1 MNERKKVL
9 ESKLCLL
16 KRQRVILQVALLR
29 PKTVFLKAKFYHEE
43 GQRLDDAVG
52 DLVDEE
58 EPSDE
63 DPMSQAQQTKLMTQ
77 IVVVSELLRK
87 ITAKAQAE
95 IEQLESR
102 QSKFQKQLMDGDDI
116 ADALKQDI
124 YERKDFS
131 VKHSMGALAKEVS
144 DYYSHGL
151 FKIKDK
157 PSVQIIRQWYN
168 EFCKY
173 QKFKQ
178 NLQGLRD
185 RESFLEEFNYTRRFY
200 LYLKYEKKLS
210 FSEV

>member
-1 MNERKKVL
+1 M
-9 ESKLCLL
+9 
-16 KRQRVILQVALLR
+16 
-29 PKTVFLKAKFYHEE
+29 
-43 GQRLDDAVG
+43 G

-210 FSEV
+210 VNSATEALTGLILLDQPTTADGLRRMTNLMLHGKVLAIDSIQSMIGR